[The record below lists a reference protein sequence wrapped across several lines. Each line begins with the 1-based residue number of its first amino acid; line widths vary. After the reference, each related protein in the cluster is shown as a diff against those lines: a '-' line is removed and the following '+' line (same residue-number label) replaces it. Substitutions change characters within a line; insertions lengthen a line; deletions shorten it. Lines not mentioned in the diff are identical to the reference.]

1 MDTFLEIIKIT
12 IPAVVVFLT
21 VYFIMKSYLDQQYQL
36 QLLDFKKDRKNTTTP
51 LKLQAYERLS
61 LFCERIS
68 IPNLVLRLK
77 TKGASSAALRV
88 SLLMAVQ
95 QEFEHNISQQ
105 IYISDQLWEIIKLAR
120 QETIELVNS
129 VAEKV
134 DPKADS
140 DELANALIAVFSS
153 MNKSATQTALM
164 AIRQE
169 AALMI

>member
-1 MDTFLEIIKIT
+1 METFLEIVKIT
-12 IPAVVVFLT
+12 VPALIVFLT
-21 VYFIMKSYLDQQYQL
+21 VYLVMKTYLDKQYQI
-36 QLLDFKKDRKNTTTP
+36 QLLQFKKDQKNTTTP

-68 IPNLVLRLK
+68 VPNLVLRMK

-120 QETIELVNS
+120 TETIELINS

-134 DPKADS
+134 DMKSDS
-140 DELANALIAVFSS
+140 DQLANALVNVYAS
-153 MNKSATQTALM
+153 MERSATQSALS

>member
-1 MDTFLEIIKIT
+1 MDTFLEIVKIT
-12 IPAVVVFLT
+12 IPALVVFLS
-21 VYFIMKSYLDQQYQL
+21 VYFIMKKYLDQQYQL

-51 LKLQAYERLS
+51 LKLQSYERLS

-68 IPNLVLRLK
+68 IPNLVLRIK

-120 QETIELVNS
+120 TETIELVNS
-129 VAEKV
+129 VSEKI